1 MTVDT
6 IMLSLPL
13 REVALRWTRMYGNM
27 ARLCRQNTDKTDRQ
41 NTDKTDRQN
50 TDETDYADETLNE
63 TDYADSK

>member
-41 NTDKTDRQN
+41 NTD
-50 TDETDYADETLNE
+50 ETDYADETLNE